1 MRGDDFNARGGY
13 PVEVFA
19 RRFQVLWLALF
30 TDIVLLN
37 TMPARVELTAHNTI
51 SGDSLFWAFLLMGR
65 KLSKLAHYLLFLSH

>member
-51 SGDSLFWAFLLMGR
+51 ERG
-65 KLSKLAHYLLFLSH
+65 LSVLGFSPHGP